1 MENIDVDKDILENID
16 INIEK
21 WVIKIP
27 IIQKKNGCKIR
38 SFLPIFSLFGL
49 EVWAPRLSYIS
60 YMLFLLILAQVVQ
73 LLVQHGA
80 DVDVCDERGG
90 TTPLHDAV
98 SFGSEEVVKALLEAG
113 ARAGRKIAAWCKT
126 PLIVVAG
133 CKHKIVQ

>member
-1 MENIDVDKDILENID
+1 M
-16 INIEK
+16 
-21 WVIKIP
+21 
-27 IIQKKNGCKIR
+27 
-38 SFLPIFSLFGL
+38 PIFSLFGL

-133 CKHKIVQ
+133 CKHKIVQWETTLVSVFSTGR